1 MSKIHQALL
10 TFYTCLFS
18 PLIILVLLCSYLYR
32 RIVEIILRIQLKNKF
47 AGLLD
52 GTDCVWAVEEQSAL
66 SVNNILLIIEK
77 DARHSNINFL
87 ESFRDLARNRI
98 INSSYD
104 KLLYKRKRKF
114 GYYFWERSEE
124 IDLRERVRWL
134 EYERSNCDGSCD
146 NIYNG
151 HLKRVLWNV
160 CNQPLPEDHT
170 ASWEILIGKCCP
182 RSSHHYLR
190 RMEERLTSKIKIP
203 VLFRVHHSLG
213 DGMALLKFFRDVIID
228 KEPVPE
234 TTLELGNSRIQMKS
248 EKMKKLNVTVSVT
261 NSASLIGDNSLQCSY
276 QKDVISACM
285 PFIHF
290 VMFSHFLKLLRGQFD
305 DVSNFLSSVTFQDV
319 ILETK
324 EFMNRERERWYSFYT
339 EVVRKKVYSWLKI
352 TKIIVDLPGC
362 LVQQAFRSMDKSA
375 LHGAE
380 LSGEKLVSYWL
391 EDDFKNPRDQK
402 LFVKIQNIKSITGA
416 RFGDV
421 LLAALS
427 VSLHKYFLR
436 MDEPVPTKL
445 SVILPMKIEEWSENH
460 PLQNNISVG
469 ILPLCISQI
478 NDKQLADP
486 AENCQILDRLED
498 IKRANDAL
506 RKSSDYVVNFLVM
519 KYLSAVL
526 PEKLLQPIFKSH
538 STMVFSNLVGPLEV
552 KILGLSLKN
561 IVFWI
566 PNRSYT
572 GIGCSLL
579 TYRGYLHL
587 SLIAD
592 KALVQN
598 EKALTKILENTVTEI
613 DNLYDR
619 LTLSFFSKKLHRSMS
634 TPTKKGRSI
643 KELENL
649 MKEILT

>member
-1 MSKIHQALL
+1 MSRIHQLFL
-10 TFYTCLFS
+10 TFYTLLFS
-18 PLIILVLLCSYLYR
+18 PFVIVLLLCSYLYR
-32 RIVEIILRIQLKNKF
+32 CIVKIILRIQLKNKF

-52 GTDCVWAVEEQSAL
+52 GTDCVWAVEEESAL

-87 ESFRDLARNRI
+87 ESFRDLTRNRI
-98 INSSYD
+98 INSPYE
-104 KLLYKRKRKF
+104 KLRYKRKRKF
-114 GYYFWERSEE
+114 GYYFWERCEE

-160 CNQPLPEDHT
+160 CNQPLPENHT

-190 RMEERLTSKIKIP
+190 RMEERLTSRIKIP

-234 TTLELGNSRIQMKS
+234 TLLELENFQKNSEIK
-248 EKMKKLNVTVSVT
+248 KKLDVTVSTT
-261 NSASLIGDNSLQCSY
+261 NPVNMIGNNSLQCSY
-276 QKDVISACM
+276 RKDVMSACM
-285 PFIHF
+285 PFVHF

-305 DVSNFLSSVTFQDV
+305 DISKYLSTATLQDV
-319 ILETK
+319 TLETR
-324 EFMNRERERWYSFYT
+324 EFLNREREKLSNFYM
-339 EVVRKKVYSWLKI
+339 EVVRKKVLSCLKI
-352 TKIIVDLPGC
+352 TKLILDVPSC
-362 LVQQAFRSMDKSA
+362 LIQQAFRSMDKSA

-391 EDDFKNPRDQK
+391 EDDFKTPSDQK
-402 LFVKIQNIKSITGA
+402 LFTKIQSIKSITGA

-427 VSLHKYFLR
+427 VSIHKYFLC
-436 MDEPVPTKL
+436 MNEPVPTKL
-445 SVILPMKIEEWSENH
+445 SVILPMKIEEWSENR

-469 ILPLCISQI
+469 ILPLCVSQI
-478 NDKQLADP
+478 NGKELADP
-486 AENCQILDRLED
+486 VENCQILDRLED
-498 IKRANDAL
+498 IKTANDVL
-506 RKSSDYVVNFLVM
+506 RRGSDYGVNFLVM

-526 PEKLLQPIFKSH
+526 PEILLQPIFKSH
-538 STMVFSNLVGPLEV
+538 STMVFSNLVGPLDV
-552 KILGLSLKN
+552 KILGHSLKN

-592 KALVQN
+592 KALVQD
-598 EKALTKILENTVTEI
+598 EKALTRILESTVNEI

-619 LTLSFFSKKLHRSMS
+619 LTLSFFSKKLRRSMS
-634 TPTKKGRSI
+634 TPTKKGRFIGRSV
-643 KELENL
+643 KNL
-649 MKEILT
+649 IRKIST